1 MKKNY
6 PITGQERDYPASLNI
21 LSTTN
26 SKGIITYVNPDFCDV
41 SGFTSEELLKKNH
54 NMVRHPEMP
63 PAAFEDLWQTIKSGQ
78 RWMGLVKNRCKNG
91 DHYWVDAYVTP
102 ITRDGEVVEYQ
113 SVRVK
118 PGRDQV
124 RRAERHYAAL
134 SKGKMP
140 RQATRTRFGLRSRLL
155 AVSGVSLLPVLA
167 ALLWSDSLAWQLGSL
182 LLALIIAAALNQFVT
197 APLRRAV
204 RQAREI
210 IDKPLMQAIY
220 TGRRDEAGA
229 LQLAFKFLQQ
239 EVVGMVGRIADSTN
253 RLHDM
258 SGNVTCAMQQSSG
271 AVEQQS
277 AETEQIATA
286 INELNASSQE
296 VASSASQAEEAAS
309 QAATAV
315 TRGKEVVEQNI
326 VTIRGLS
333 QELNNASEIVRALGS
348 DTDNISKII
357 DMINGVAEQTNLL
370 ALNAAIEAARAGEQG
385 RGFAVVADEVRML
398 AQRSQEATQEIQGM
412 IEQLQGRSR
421 QAVEVMDKSQ
431 AETERSVE
439 QTGEAGEALSEID
452 DSVRSIN
459 DMNSQI
465 AKAVEEQSSVIEEI
479 NHNMV
484 NINDLANDNSTSMQ
498 QMQESCQVLLQT
510 AKNMESLVEQ
520 FWAKE

>member
-1 MKKNY
+1 
-6 PITGQERDYPASLNI
+6 RLL
-21 LSTTN
+21 LSPGPLT
-26 SKGIITYVNPDFCDV
+26 F
-41 SGFTSEELLKKNH
+41 EELLKKSH

-102 ITRDGEVVEYQ
+102 IIQDGEAVEYQ

-118 PGRDQV
+118 PQRDQV
-124 RRAERHYAAL
+124 RRAERYYAAL
-134 SKGKMP
+134 SRGKMP

-155 AVSGVSLLPVLA
+155 AVTGLSLLPVLGA
-167 ALLWSDSLAWQLGSL
+167 MLWSNSLAVQLGSL
-182 LLALIIAAALNQFVT
+182 LLALAIAATLNQLVT
-197 APLRRAV
+197 TPLRRAV
-204 RQAREI
+204 SRAREI
-210 IDKPLMQAIY
+210 IDNPMMQAIY

-239 EVVGMVGRIADSTN
+239 EVVGMVGRIADSSN
-253 RLHDM
+253 HLLDM
-258 SGNVTCAMQQSSG
+258 SGNLTRAMQQSSG
-271 AVEQQS
+271 ALGKQS
-277 AETEQIATA
+277 AETEQVATA

-296 VASSASQAEEAAS
+296 VANSASQAEQAAR

-315 TRGKEVVEQNI
+315 TRGKGVVEQNI
-326 VTIRGLS
+326 ATIRGLS
-333 QELNNASEIVRALGS
+333 QELNTASEIVRALGS

-357 DMINGVAEQTNLL
+357 VMINGVAEQTNLL

-398 AQRSQEATQEIQGM
+398 AQRSQEATHEIQGM
-412 IEQLQGRSR
+412 IEQLQERSR

-431 AETERSVE
+431 IETGRSVE

-465 AKAVEEQSSVIEEI
+465 ARAVEEQSGVIEEI

-484 NINDLANDNSTSMQ
+484 NINDLANDNSTGMQ
-498 QMQESCQVLLQT
+498 QMEDSSHALLET
-510 AKNMESLVEQ
+510 AKNMESLVDQ
-520 FWAKE
+520 FWSK